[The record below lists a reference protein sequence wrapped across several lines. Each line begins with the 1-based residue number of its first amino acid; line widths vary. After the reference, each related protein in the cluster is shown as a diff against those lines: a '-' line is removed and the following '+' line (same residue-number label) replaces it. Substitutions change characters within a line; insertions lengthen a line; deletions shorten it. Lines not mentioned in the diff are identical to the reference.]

1 MQLKILIASVI
12 STIWIAW
19 KLKNLVIFEGKA
31 PSRRQAII
39 TIWSSVKSADSL
51 DTGTMK
57 NSISDLI
64 ILKHFNIV
72 NRTGSHPILLR
83 SNRKLLCLVG

>member
-1 MQLKILIASVI
+1 MSKQVYNLWIASVI
-12 STIWIAW
+12 STIWIVW
-19 KLKNLVIFEGKA
+19 KLRNLAIFEGKV

-39 TIWSSVKSADSL
+39 TIWSCIKNADSL

-64 ILKHFNIV
+64 ILQYFNIV
-72 NRTGSHPILLR
+72 NRTGRPPDIIG
-83 SNRKLLCLVG
+83 VQ